1 MALSNLV
8 RLRLNVRDP
17 YREFQE
23 SQLGNGSAI
32 HFRLSSYPVNAAS
45 EQIYVGGT
53 LQSDPA
59 NYSLDDDTGKITF
72 VSAPGNGTEI
82 FVRGEAS
89 VFSDTELNDIILQQG
104 NVLSATL
111 HVLRLLM
118 ADHALREKWR
128 AGELESDPSVISRN
142 LKDLYDL
149 WLKDSEAAAID
160 SGGVEEWAV
169 EQQFYR

>member
-23 SQLGNGSAI
+23 SQLGNGSAL

-45 EQIYVGGT
+45 EQVYVGGV

-59 NYSLDDDTGKITF
+59 DYSLDDDTGKLTF

-89 VFSDTELNDIILQQG
+89 VFSDTELNDVILQQG

-128 AGELESDPSVISRN
+128 AGELEADPSVISRN

-149 WLKDSEAAAID
+149 WLKDAQAAAID